1 MTRGRSAFRSLCFL
15 LRPLGIRILASS
27 CPSRSRETQRGQ
39 RKGLLGKVSR
49 VQHALSRPAGV
60 TTLGATGPSL
70 PCGEEG
76 ALRAKPWLVLG
87 LIAGEERWH
96 PSQMTA
102 LWEPAWVGEGA
113 LGCPRLLWAQN
124 SHGERVVA
132 VSCWIETSPQGK
144 ARLVLPM
151 SLVTTLGPGGWH
163 SGFAETGCSF
173 TSVEVGTKND
183 GGSD

>member
-1 MTRGRSAFRSLCFL
+1 MTWGRSAFRSLCFL
-15 LRPLGIRILASS
+15 LCPLGIRILASS
-27 CPSRSRETQRGQ
+27 RPSCSRETQRGQ

-102 LWEPAWVGEGA
+102 LWEPAWVG
-113 LGCPRLLWAQN
+113 CPRLLWAQN
-124 SHGERVVA
+124 SHGEQVVA

-173 TSVEVGTKND
+173 TSAEVGTKND

>member
-27 CPSRSRETQRGQ
+27 RPSRSRETQRGQ
-39 RKGLLGKVSR
+39 RKGLFGKVSC

-102 LWEPAWVGEGA
+102 LWEPAWVGGGPRVPTAPVGSELPWEAGRSCLLLDRDLPTGQGQACPPHVPGDHAGPWWMA
-113 LGCPRLLWAQN
+113 LGVCRNRVQFHLCRSGDQ
-124 SHGERVVA
+124 ERWGV
-132 VSCWIETSPQGK
+132 
-144 ARLVLPM
+144 
-151 SLVTTLGPGGWH
+151 
-163 SGFAETGCSF
+163 
-173 TSVEVGTKND
+173 
-183 GGSD
+183 